1 MAEPASPPPADPA
14 SVPLRARIEP
24 SLLAT
29 LDRMAARESKPG
41 APVTRSDVLRAL
53 VYEALARRGEPVA
66 A

>member
-1 MAEPASPPPADPA
+1 MAEPASPPMSDPA
-14 SVPLRARIEP
+14 SVPLRARVEP

-29 LDRMAARESKPG
+29 LDRMATRASKPG

-53 VYEALARRGEPVA
+53 LYEALATRGEPVA